1 MHLQTSLRGTQA
13 MSDFESRLPVYTAK
27 RSESFPAFLIVT
39 CPRNDCTSNTAGRP
53 FLVAEKE
60 WLRPRRSTNDRTG
73 KTTIIVGRS
82 CPYCMKTSR
91 IPARREIG

>member
-1 MHLQTSLRGTQA
+1 MN
-13 MSDFESRLPVYTAK
+13 DFASKLPVYKAK
-27 RSESFPAFLIVT
+27 RSESFPSFLIVE
-39 CPRNDCTSNTAGRP
+39 CPREDCPSNIAGRP

-60 WLRPRRSTNDRTG
+60 WLRPRRSTNDRSG
-73 KTTIIVGRS
+73 KTTIMVGRS